1 MKKENTILK
10 IIKKVIALLLKKIQK
25 SKYKKVNK
33 SYIT

>member
-25 SKYKKVNK
+25 SKYKK
-33 SYIT
+33 

>member
-1 MKKENTILK
+1 MKKENTVLK

-33 SYIT
+33 N

>member
-33 SYIT
+33 N